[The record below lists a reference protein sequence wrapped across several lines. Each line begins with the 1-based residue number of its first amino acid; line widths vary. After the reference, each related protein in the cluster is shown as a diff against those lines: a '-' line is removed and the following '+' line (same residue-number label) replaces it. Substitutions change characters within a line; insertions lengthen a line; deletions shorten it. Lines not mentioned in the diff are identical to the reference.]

1 MQSQL
6 ILYYYFKPI
15 WEGGGGGLIQLR
27 NDDGISSS

>member
-15 WEGGGGGLIQLR
+15 WEGGGGLIQLR